1 MSLEII
7 STTLVAATATPPAGP
22 YDLTDLATVHDE
34 VELPLT
40 VVGSD
45 QFLSRAITQ
54 SSSAISNYCNRI
66 FQVETLQDQIFLQ
79 QDPYPYQVPGGVDP
93 LQLSRWPLVNAI
105 SISFTGNTYE
115 RSKTVALIPNTDG
128 LVVGQLVFASDGS
141 LPAGTVINEIAT
153 DSITLSNPAP
163 ANNTQLSFTTGL
175 QVTQMR
181 SLGDVQTLVYGK
193 DFTIDAARGWL
204 IRLNSWTGSS
214 QMWEAQP
221 ITVTYQAGYPS
232 IPGDLVDAC
241 LRLVTARFKA
251 RGRDPMLIEQTQ
263 QGSGSQHYWVGIAH
277 GQHGAFAAEIE
288 SLISQ
293 YRVPVVA

>member
-1 MSLEII
+1 MAVEII
-7 STTLVAATATPPAGP
+7 STVLVAATAAPPAGP
-22 YDLTDLATVHDE
+22 YDLTDLATIHDE
-34 VELPLT
+34 LILPAT
-40 VVGSD
+40 DVSSD
-45 QFLSRAITQ
+45 AFLSRAITQ
-54 SSSAISNYCNRI
+54 ASSAISNYCNRV
-66 FQVETLQDQIFLQ
+66 FQVETLEDQIFLQ

-93 LQLSRWPLVNAI
+93 LQLSRWPLVNTVVP
-105 SISFTGNTYE
+105 FTGNTYE
-115 RSKTVALIPNTDG
+115 RSPTVALIPSTAG
-128 LVVGQLVFASDGS
+128 LIVGMLVFANDGS
-141 LPAGTVINEIAT
+141 LPAGTVIKAVAT

-163 ANNTQLSFTTGL
+163 ANKTALGFTTGL

-181 SLGDVQTLVYGK
+181 TLGDVQTLTYGT

-214 QMWEAQP
+214 QAWEAQP
-221 ITVTYQAGYPS
+221 LTVQYQAGFPA

-277 GQHGAFAAEIE
+277 GQRGAFAAEIE

-293 YRVPVVA
+293 YRVPVTA